1 MSHAALLVAVQP
13 QPVPAVTV
21 TVPAGLAAGQHTL
34 VASGVDTLGN
44 QRFTTLAVTVSA
56 SGGARLAY
64 TGTDVLVPA
73 LGGLAAVVVGAGLI
87 VARRRLAA
95 SAA

>member
-1 MSHAALLVAVQP
+1 
-13 QPVPAVTV
+13 
-21 TVPAGLAAGQHTL
+21 
-34 VASGVDTLGN
+34 
-44 QRFTTLAVTVSA
+44 VTVSA

-87 VARRRLAA
+87 VVRRRLAA